1 MTDDDQQWSA
11 GALAFAVSTM
21 IDAGLMDRFVVAIR
35 GHCDA
40 RMRTDAW
47 LKPVTMG
54 DVLANLVD
62 TATDPRPEPGD
73 RR

>member
-1 MTDDDQQWSA
+1 MTDQTEPEWSA

-21 IDAGLMDRFVVAIR
+21 IDAGLMDRYVIAIR

-40 RMRTDAW
+40 RMRTEAW
-47 LKPVTMG
+47 LKPVSMG

-62 TATDPRPEPGD
+62 TATAPRPDPD
-73 RR
+73 D